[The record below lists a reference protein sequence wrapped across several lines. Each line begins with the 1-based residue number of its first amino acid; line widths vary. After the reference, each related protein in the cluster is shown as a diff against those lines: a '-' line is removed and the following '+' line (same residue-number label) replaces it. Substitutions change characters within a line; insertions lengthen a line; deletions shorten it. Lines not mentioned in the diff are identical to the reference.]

1 MRDPTGRSMS
11 PPVLWPVH
19 RNSCVQDF
27 WCFAVCQ
34 RHSFACRFVSSWSN
48 DCAVLNDCYWWRK
61 SGEWL
66 SSDQLLL
73 LLSMVIPRVG
83 SAIYLSTNT
92 YPQLN
97 WFCYTVYGSYR
108 EIDNI
113 QRYALTSA
121 ESKTCRAVDEIP
133 NNRKEYIPDRGRGP
147 FFKSLQCF
155 SSMIDR

>member
-1 MRDPTGRSMS
+1 
-11 PPVLWPVH
+11 
-19 RNSCVQDF
+19 
-27 WCFAVCQ
+27 
-34 RHSFACRFVSSWSN
+34 
-48 DCAVLNDCYWWRK
+48 
-61 SGEWL
+61 
-66 SSDQLLL
+66 
-73 LLSMVIPRVG
+73 MVTPLYTRTYG

-113 QRYALTSA
+113 QRYALNSA
-121 ESKTCRAVDEIP
+121 ESKTSRAVDEIP